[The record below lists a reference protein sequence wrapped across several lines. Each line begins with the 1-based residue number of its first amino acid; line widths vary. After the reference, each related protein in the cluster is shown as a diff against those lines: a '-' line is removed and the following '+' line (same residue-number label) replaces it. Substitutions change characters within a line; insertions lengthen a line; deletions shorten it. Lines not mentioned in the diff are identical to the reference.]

1 MFGLIGSSLGVRPHV
16 RTSRSQGFGI
26 SVLLIFGYYLM
37 SFIFSSLGI
46 KGALLPI
53 GAAWLPVLIGLGGG
67 LWLLRQASR

>member
-1 MFGLIGSSLGVRPHV
+1 
-16 RTSRSQGFGI
+16 
-26 SVLLIFGYYLM
+26 M